1 MKTQSLKLKLN
12 KLSVFYM
19 KTNCL
24 KRESSTISRRR
35 SQITVSRA
43 KLRNPTYKIVDANW
57 NVSVLPADADVELE
71 E

>member
-1 MKTQSLKLKLN
+1 MKILKLKLN
-12 KLSVFYM
+12 KLSAFYI

-24 KRESSTISRRR
+24 KRESSTMTRRR
-35 SQITVSRA
+35 SQITESMT
-43 KLRNPTYKIVDANW
+43 KLRKPTYKIVDANW

>member
-1 MKTQSLKLKLN
+1 MLKLKLN

-24 KRESSTISRRR
+24 KRESSTVTRRR
-35 SQITVSRA
+35 LQITVSMT
-43 KLRNPTYKIVDANW
+43 KFKNPTYKIVDANW